1 MRTGTAAAFSSPLD
15 LLLQGRDRFMDDLA
29 AERRLG
35 RLWLSL
41 VAVLV
46 PAGGLYGVV
55 LGGWHGGALS
65 LFVALKLPLVLLAT
79 SALTMLFNAFVASL
93 LGVALRFGQVAVL
106 TFFALAVASLLL
118 ASLAPI
124 AWFFTLSVPEPS
136 TAARG
141 THNLLYLLHT
151 TFVGACGLAG
161 SAVLWRGLV
170 RIRPSAPN
178 LRKAYLAW
186 VLTFALVGG
195 EVAWALRPFVGS
207 VYRPVEL
214 LRADALEGNV
224 YEFVVTD
231 IVPYL
236 WEQLER
242 GDHR

>member
-1 MRTGTAAAFSSPLD
+1 MRNVTAATLEAPLA
-15 LLLQGRDRFMDDLA
+15 LLLHGRDRLMDDLA
-29 AERRLG
+29 AGRRLG
-35 RLWLSL
+35 RLWLTL
-41 VAVLV
+41 VAVLL

-65 LFVALKLPLVLLAT
+65 LFVALKLPLVLLGT

-93 LGVALRFGQVAVL
+93 FGLSLRFGQVAVL
-106 TFFALAVASLLL
+106 TLFALAVASLLL

-161 SAVLWRGLV
+161 TAVLWRGLV
-170 RIRPSAPN
+170 RIRPGAPN

-186 VLTFALVGG
+186 VVTFALVGG

-207 VYRPVEL
+207 VYRPIEF
-214 LRADALEGNV
+214 LRADALHGNV

-236 WEQLER
+236 WEQWKR
-242 GDHR
+242 GDPP